1 MAIHD
6 YNGTANT
13 EIGKV
18 YDDDGTTNHQIGKAY
33 DNDGTVDSLIYTSEY
48 VFFPSVYVCN
58 KNNWTDHGEGS
69 GTFEIDDTHIYL
81 YGYSK
86 GSDWTL
92 YNYFVDFSKYR
103 KLYINVTSVNASH
116 RNFNIRWREK
126 DTGALKVN
134 LEIEEL
140 DAAEQ
145 VGIHEIDIS
154 GITSQCYLSFK
165 FDNGGGGT
173 ITRIWFEE

>member
-1 MAIHD
+1 MSLSRN
-6 YNGTANT
+6 NGTSDVLQ
-13 EIGKV
+13 GKFFRNN
-18 YDDDGTTNHQIGKAY
+18 GTNDVQIGKIY
-33 DNDGTVDSLIYTSEY
+33 RSNGTTDSLIHTSEY

-81 YGYSK
+81 YGHSK

-103 KLYINVTSVNASH
+103 KLYINVTSVNASY

-173 ITRIWFEE
+173 ITRIWFGE